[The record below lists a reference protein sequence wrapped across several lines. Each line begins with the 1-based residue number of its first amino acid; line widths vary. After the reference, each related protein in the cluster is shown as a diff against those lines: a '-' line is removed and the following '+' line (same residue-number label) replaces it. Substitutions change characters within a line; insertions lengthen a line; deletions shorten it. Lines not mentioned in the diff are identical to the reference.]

1 MSIQQMTKI
10 VGLNIADQQGF
21 DPLRAVRGV
30 VGILIAVL
38 GLYVVISQ
46 GVPTVW
52 AAMQHIAASPAKLQA
67 IEFSAIAGAATGL
80 GGMAL
85 LVMKK
90 IDDRGLGLFIAIAAG
105 MMAAAAVMS
114 LFVPAIQTEG
124 AVMVALVATAAGY
137 GVMTVLDQTLPHEHP
152 VGGQEMAGIG
162 IAGAERMRMALL
174 MTIAIALHNIPE
186 GFAVGA
192 SSGNLNGSSGT
203 AFSIGLQNIPEGLIV
218 ATALWSIGVRKAW
231 AALAALA
238 TGLVEPIGAG
248 IGVIT
253 AETWTMGTP
262 ASMAFA
268 AGAMAFVVC
277 NEMIPESIKMT
288 GKMKTIYTAGVSTV
302 LTAIALGWMGA

>member
-1 MSIQQMTKI
+1 MSYQQTTRQGI
-10 VGLNIADQQGF
+10 DPVRATRVVVGL
-21 DPLRAVRGV
+21 
-30 VGILIAVL
+30 LIATL
-38 GLYVVISQ
+38 GLYVVVSQ
-46 GVPTVW
+46 AAPVLW
-52 AAMQHIAASPAKLQA
+52 AAILHIAATPAKLQA
-67 IEFSAIAGAATGL
+67 VEFSTIAGAATGL

-90 IDDRGLGLFIAIAAG
+90 IDDKGLGLFIAIAGG
-105 MMAAAAVMS
+105 MMAAAAVVS
-114 LFVPAIQTEG
+114 LFMPAVQTEG
-124 AVMVALVATAAGY
+124 ALMVALVATAAGY

-152 VGGQEMAGIG
+152 VAGAEMAGKARI
-162 IAGAERMRMALL
+162 RMAFL
-174 MTIAIALHNIPE
+174 MTVAIALHNVPE

-192 SSGNLNGSSGT
+192 SAGNVNGSSGT

-218 ATALWSIGVRKAW
+218 ATALWSIGVHK
-231 AALAALA
+231 ALAAMVALA

-253 AETWTMGTP
+253 ADSWLMGTP

-277 NEMIPESIKMT
+277 NEMIPESVKMT
-288 GKMKTIYTAGVSTV
+288 GKMKTIYATGVSTV

>member
-1 MSIQQMTKI
+1 MSFQEMTKI
-10 VGLNIADQQGF
+10 VGLNVADQQGLDLTRAF
-21 DPLRAVRGV
+21 RALRIA
-30 VGILIAVL
+30 VGILIAAA
-38 GLYVVISQ
+38 GLYLTLIQ
-46 GVPTVW
+46 GVPAVW
-52 AAMQHIAASPAKLQA
+52 TAIQYILASPAKFQA
-67 IEFSAIAGAATGL
+67 VELSTIAGAATGL

-90 IDDRGLGLFIAIAAG
+90 IDDKGLGLFIAVAGG

-114 LFVPAIQTEG
+114 LFVPAIQTQG
-124 AVMVALVATAAGY
+124 ALMVALVATAAGY

-152 VGGQEMAGIG
+152 VAGPEMPGNQ
-162 IAGAERMRMALL
+162 RLRMALL
-174 MTIAIALHNIPE
+174 MTIAIALHNVPE

-192 SSGNLNGSSGT
+192 SAGNVNGASAT

-218 ATALWSIGVRKAW
+218 ATALWSIGVHKAL
-231 AALAALA
+231 AALVALA

-248 IGVIT
+248 LGVIT
-253 AETWTMGTP
+253 ADSWAMGTP

-288 GKMKTIYTAGVSTV
+288 GKFKTIYTAGVSTL

>member
-1 MSIQQMTKI
+1 MSYQQTTR
-10 VGLNIADQQGF
+10 QGI
-21 DPLRAVRGV
+21 DPFRAPRVV
-30 VGILIAVL
+30 VGFLIATL
-38 GLYVVISQ
+38 GLYVVVSQ
-46 GVPTVW
+46 AAPVLW
-52 AAMQHIAASPAKLQA
+52 AAILHIAATPAKLQA
-67 IEFSAIAGAATGL
+67 VEFSAIAGAATGL

-90 IDDRGLGLFIAIAAG
+90 IDDKGLGLFIAIAGG
-105 MMAAAAVMS
+105 MMAAAAVVS
-114 LFVPAIQTEG
+114 LFMPAVQTEG
-124 AVMVALVATAAGY
+124 ALIVALVATAAGY

-152 VGGQEMAGIG
+152 VAGAEMAGKARI
-162 IAGAERMRMALL
+162 RMAFL
-174 MTIAIALHNIPE
+174 MTVAIALHNVPE

-192 SSGNLNGSSGT
+192 SAGNVNGSSGT

-218 ATALWSIGVRKAW
+218 ATALWSIGVRKAL
-231 AALAALA
+231 AVLAAMA

-253 AETWTMGTP
+253 ADSWLMGTP

-277 NEMIPESIKMT
+277 NEMIPESVKMT
-288 GKMKTIYTAGVSTV
+288 GKMKTIYATGVSTV

>member
-1 MSIQQMTKI
+1 MSFHQMTKI
-10 VGLNIADQQGF
+10 VGLNIADQAGLDAVRAF
-21 DPLRAVRGV
+21 RAVRGV
-30 VGILIAVL
+30 VGILIAAL
-38 GLYVVISQ
+38 GLYLMITQ
-46 GVPTVW
+46 GAPAVW
-52 AAMQHIAASPAKLQA
+52 AAVQYIAASPSKLQA
-67 IEFSAIAGAATGL
+67 VEFSAIAGAATGL

-90 IDDRGLGLFIAIAAG
+90 IDDKGLGLFIAIAGG
-105 MMAAAAVMS
+105 MMAAAAAMS
-114 LFVPAIQTEG
+114 LFIPVIQAEG
-124 AVMVALVATAAGY
+124 ALMVALVATAAGY

-152 VGGQEMAGIG
+152 VAGPEMAGNQ
-162 IAGAERMRMALL
+162 RMRIALL
-174 MTIAIALHNIPE
+174 MTIAIALHNVPE

-192 SSGNLNGSSGT
+192 SAGNLNGASGT

-218 ATALWSIGVRKAW
+218 ATALWSIGVHKAL

-238 TGLVEPIGAG
+238 TGLVEPIGAAL
-248 IGVIT
+248 GVIT
-253 AETWTMGTP
+253 ADSWAMGTP

-288 GKMKTIYTAGVSTV
+288 GKLKTIYTAGVSTV

>member
-1 MSIQQMTKI
+1 MSFHQMTRF
-10 VGLNIADQQGF
+10 VGLNITDQPRF
-21 DPLRAVRGV
+21 DAARAIRASRAVA
-30 VGILIAVL
+30 GILIAAF
-38 GLYVVISQ
+38 GLYLTITQ
-46 GVPTVW
+46 GAPAVW
-52 AAMQHIAASPAKLQA
+52 AAVQHIAASPVKLQA
-67 IEFSAIAGAATGL
+67 VEFSAIAGAATGL

-90 IDDRGLGLFIAIAAG
+90 IDDKGLGLFIAIAGG
-105 MMAAAAVMS
+105 MMAAAAVVS
-114 LFVPAIQTEG
+114 LFLPAVQTDG
-124 AVMVALVATAAGY
+124 ALMVALVATAAGY
-137 GVMTVLDQTLPHEHP
+137 GLMTLLDQTLPHEHP
-152 VGGQEMAGIG
+152 VAGPEMTGQA
-162 IAGAERMRMALL
+162 RVHTALL
-174 MTIAIALHNIPE
+174 MTVAIALHNVPE

-192 SSGNLNGSSGT
+192 SAGNLNGSSGT

-218 ATALWSIGVRKAW
+218 ATALWSIGIHKALS
-231 AALAALA
+231 ALAALA

-253 AETWTMGTP
+253 ADSWLMGTP

-288 GKMKTIYTAGVSTV
+288 GRMKSIYATGVSTV

>member
-1 MSIQQMTKI
+1 MSFHQMTKI
-10 VGLNIADQQGF
+10 VGLNIADHAGLDAVRAF
-21 DPLRAVRGV
+21 RAVRGV
-30 VGILIAVL
+30 VGILIVAL
-38 GLYVVISQ
+38 GLYLIVTQ
-46 GVPTVW
+46 GAPAAW
-52 AAMQHIAASPAKLQA
+52 AAVQYIAASPSKLQA
-67 IEFSAIAGAATGL
+67 VEFSAIAGAATGL

-90 IDDRGLGLFIAIAAG
+90 IDDKGLGLFIAIAGG

-114 LFVPAIQTEG
+114 LFIPAIQTEG
-124 AVMVALVATAAGY
+124 ALMVVLVATAAGY

-152 VGGQEMAGIG
+152 VAGPEMAGNQ
-162 IAGAERMRMALL
+162 RLRMALL
-174 MTIAIALHNIPE
+174 MTIAIALHNVPE

-192 SSGNLNGSSGT
+192 SAGNLNGASGA

-218 ATALWSIGVRKAW
+218 ATALWSIGVHKAL

-238 TGLVEPIGAG
+238 TGLVEPLGAG
-248 IGVIT
+248 LGVIT
-253 AETWTMGTP
+253 ADSWAMGTP

-288 GKMKTIYTAGVSTV
+288 GKLKTIYTAGVSTV

>member
-1 MSIQQMTKI
+1 MIFQQTTT
-10 VGLNIADQQGF
+10 QGI
-21 DPLRAVRGV
+21 DPIRAARIV
-30 VGILIAVL
+30 VGILIATL
-38 GLYVVISQ
+38 GLYVVIAQ
-46 GVPTVW
+46 AAPVLW
-52 AAMQHIAASPAKLQA
+52 AAIQHIAATPKKLQA
-67 IEFSAIAGAATGL
+67 VEFSAIAGAATGL

-90 IDDRGLGLFIAIAAG
+90 IDDKGLGLFIAIAAG
-105 MMAAAAVMS
+105 MMAAAAVVS
-114 LFVPAIQTEG
+114 LFLPALQTEG
-124 AVMVALVATAAGY
+124 AMMVALVATAAGY
-137 GVMTVLDQTLPHEHP
+137 GVMTMLDQILPHEHP
-152 VGGQEMAGIG
+152 VAGTEMTGQARI
-162 IAGAERMRMALL
+162 RTALL
-174 MTIAIALHNIPE
+174 MTVAIALHNVPE

-192 SSGNLNGSSGT
+192 SAGTLNGSSST

-218 ATALWSIGVRKAW
+218 ATALWSIGVHKAI

-253 AETWTMGTP
+253 ADSWLMGTP

-288 GKMKTIYTAGVSTV
+288 GKMKTIYATGISTV